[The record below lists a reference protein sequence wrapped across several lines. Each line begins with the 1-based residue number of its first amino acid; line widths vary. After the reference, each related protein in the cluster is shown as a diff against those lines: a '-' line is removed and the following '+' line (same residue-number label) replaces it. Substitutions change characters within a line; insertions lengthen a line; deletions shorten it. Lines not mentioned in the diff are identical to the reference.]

1 LKIKG
6 ATAEYV
12 VETGIENEGFSKR
25 HINEHRGF
33 WERRDDYLSRNGF
46 VQAITWTSSRA
57 QLR

>member
-12 VETGIENEGFSKR
+12 VEIGIENEGFSNDTLMNTGASGTGR
-25 HINEHRGF
+25 MIIS
-33 WERRDDYLSRNGF
+33 LANGF